1 MPGLIDPSSELAK
14 ILLIGDQGDGKT
26 GAKAALIAMG
36 YKLLMIDTDR
46 GFKILR
52 SLLTDPHYP
61 YAAFMKKHGINPA
74 EPGRISYIPIDVPID
89 FTDVSVNRKGRAVNY
104 SVLGPTSSAAWET
117 VTKLLKEWK
126 DTSDGKAISLGGIN
140 DWGPDTVL
148 DFDTMSTLAELA
160 KYWMQDMNG
169 HLGAFEDDH
178 GRDSGGAQELIMR
191 LMTKLTNDA
200 VKCNVIVTG
209 HIKWVDMS
217 NDVPQ
222 GIEER
227 IREKKAID
235 AQGFPAVIGKATS
248 PYIGKKF
255 NDVFIVK
262 REGNGSS
269 LTRKIYSVPTN
280 NTSAKNSVWLEP
292 SYPLSTGLGEIF
304 CALQYKDPPVEL
316 IKAIRGTTSTGKD
329 TDVATSG
336 SSPVAKSGFGF
347 RPN

>member
-1 MPGLIDPSSELAK
+1 MPGLIDPISENGK

-26 GAKAALIAMG
+26 GAKAALVALG
-36 YKLLMIDTDR
+36 YKLRMIDTDR

-61 YAAFMKKHGINPA
+61 YAAYMKKHGIDPT

-89 FTDVSVNRKGRAVNY
+89 VNDIKIIRQGKNVNY
-104 SVLGPTSSAAWET
+104 TVLSPVSAAAWET
-117 VTKLLKEWK
+117 VTKLLREWK
-126 DTSDGKAISLGGIN
+126 DTVDGKTVSYGGMT
-140 DWGPDTVL
+140 DWGPDTIL

-169 HLGAFEDDH
+169 HLGALEDDH

-191 LMTKLTNDA
+191 LMSKLTNSA

-209 HIKWVDMS
+209 HIKRVDMT
-217 NDVPQ
+217 NDVPMSPEQ
-222 GIEER
+222 R
-227 IREKKAID
+227 LRDNKPID

-262 REGNGSS
+262 RDGNGANVS
-269 LTRKIYSVPTN
+269 RKIYSVPTD
-280 NTSAKNSVWLEP
+280 NTNAKNSVWLEP
-292 SYPLSTGLGEIF
+292 SYALSTGLGEIF
-304 CALQYKDPPVEL
+304 CALQYKDVPEDFISV
-316 IKAIRGTTSTGKD
+316 IQGKK
-329 TDVATSG
+329 SPEQGQG
-336 SSPVAKSGFGF
+336 SPDPHAKGFGG
-347 RPN
+347 N